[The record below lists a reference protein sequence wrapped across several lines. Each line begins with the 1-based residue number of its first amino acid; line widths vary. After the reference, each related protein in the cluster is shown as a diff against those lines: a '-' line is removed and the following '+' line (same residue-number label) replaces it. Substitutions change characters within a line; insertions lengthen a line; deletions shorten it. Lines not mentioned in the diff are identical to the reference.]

1 MSESDEFLELIH
13 GATLTAVGRA
23 ADLGI
28 VEFASATGRGEIAL
42 HLQCPF
48 RILYGGDLLIASG
61 DMDYSGAAAGP
72 RSADP
77 PGGSVFDERSLM
89 LNQAIDRLRPTVT
102 NATMELQGLLVVEL
116 SPAFLLQVF
125 PDCSGRVEMWRLFAR
140 GSSVH
145 YGFPPAVF
153 AD

>member
-1 MSESDEFLELIH
+1 MPEFDDLLELIH

-28 VEFASATGRGEIAL
+28 LEFASATGDGEIFL

-61 DMDYSGAAAGP
+61 DMGYPSTTAGP
-72 RSADP
+72 RPTDP

-89 LNQAIDRLRPTVT
+89 LNQAIDRIRPMVTKATV
-102 NATMELQGLLVVEL
+102 ELQGLLVVEMA
-116 SPAFLLQVF
+116 PAFLLQVF

-153 AD
+153 TE

>member
-1 MSESDEFLELIH
+1 MPESDEFLELIH
-13 GATLTAVGRA
+13 GATVTAVGRA

-28 VEFASATGRGEIAL
+28 VEFASATGHGEVTL

-61 DMDYSGAAAGP
+61 DMGYPGAAAGP

-89 LNQAIDRLRPTVT
+89 LNQAIDRLRPAVT
-102 NATMELQGLLVVEL
+102 NASLEIQGLLVVEMA
-116 SPAFLLQVF
+116 PAFLLQVF

-140 GSSVH
+140 GSSIH
-145 YGFPPAVF
+145 YGFPPAIF
-153 AD
+153 TE